1 MLVLLLERLT
11 EVAVPFEI
19 TPVTR
24 LPAVVPPRSNVCTGV
39 LLNFVTSGNVRFTP
53 VGLRVV
59 VWVLP
64 APRPNWVNVI
74 RPSPEVTLGPAVK
87 FITPPPIPPPFW
99 AGVGTH
105 IVRSTAT
112 PGVARSEIM
121 LTVLK

>member
-19 TPVTR
+19 TPVIR

-39 LLNFVTSGNVRFTP
+39 LLNFVTSGNVRMTP

-64 APRPNWVNVI
+64 APRPNWLNVI
-74 RPSPEVTLGPAVK
+74 RPSPEVTVGPAEK
-87 FITPPPIPPPFW
+87 LITPPPIPPPFC
-99 AGVGTH
+99 AGLGTVNGRPTIAPGVG
-105 IVRSTAT
+105 
-112 PGVARSEIM
+112 RSEIRLSV
-121 LTVLK
+121 LT